1 MSRASRSKADPTAT
15 VVGAGVAGLTAAHA
29 LAERGFTVFVVE
41 SVSEDGKDVET
52 RDVRVGGVASSHA
65 SQITPLFAFDSG
77 RLGRQPR
84 TGGPRL
90 GFRQVP
96 RHFRHVR
103 DMLRAIPIDGKESG
117 RTLADT
123 LTRVRVR
130 TLGDPL
136 LPFLLPEGVYAGV
149 RDGSSSGISSVTPSR
164 KDLLV
169 YSCRLLRYMSTS
181 AERRRAE
188 CEDISFAEYVR
199 GYNSR
204 ESRVPLVYEERFIK
218 ALDRMPRGLA
228 VLDPAHIDARTGLN
242 LVEQLVFGLF
252 DTPPGVD
259 VLRGPTG
266 ESWFL
271 PWQRHLIRLGV
282 TFHHATLD
290 ELSLEDGHLRAHFT
304 KRGRPWRGSA
314 ARMVSD
320 ADYLVLAVDAVA
332 AERLVRDLPDI
343 GVPAGLRGYTT
354 IASPDPADREG
365 MDRARDPLRQSPLD
379 PADRLQG
386 GIGLQFYFQ
395 RDIDRLHGLNYISG
409 SPWSLVTFMEPH
421 APERRGSSRRDGL
434 RIALRVEIC
443 AWNTPGLAG
452 HAPASRSA
460 RHDIAIEA
468 WRQIK
473 QAAGAAGGDVPDP
486 LSYSIDRSVRFANAR
501 RGHDAADRNA
511 ADGDGIPVVNQ
522 TPYLMPVVSDWDA
535 RPGADP
541 WDPKGIGAARSF
553 GSKVGGIWQADHG
566 GYLVH
571 WNRLVFSGVYT
582 RTFNRLT
589 TMESACESA
598 RHAVNAILDHR
609 WSARVAR
616 RRTSKKVRAGTGEA
630 AAPEYCLIWNPE
642 RSVLHDRPPKMAQ
655 DLERM
660 LSLAK
665 SVDRQAF
672 GLGRPHC
679 WETLFFDRYLAMLAK
694 GGGTDPTEAFGDFV
708 KLYYSKLQG
717 LAGRAADGRTDW
729 ATTLSDTLKALTDLR
744 GILAGLDNLVRP
756 TRGQGT

>member
-1 MSRASRSKADPTAT
+1 VT

-41 SVSEDGKDVET
+41 SASGDGTDVET

-65 SQITPLFAFDSG
+65 SQLTPRFAFDSR

-84 TGGPRL
+84 TGAPRL
-90 GFRQVP
+90 GFRQIP

-103 DMLRAIPIDGKESG
+103 DVLRAIPIHGKESAL
-117 RTLADT
+117 TLADT

-136 LPFLLPEGVYAGV
+136 FPFLLPEGAYAGV
-149 RDGSSSGISSVTPSR
+149 GDSSSSGMAGATPSR

-181 AERRRAE
+181 SERRRAE

-199 GYNSR
+199 GHNSR
-204 ESRVPLVYEERFIK
+204 ESRVPLVYEARFLK

-242 LVEQLVFGLF
+242 LVEQLVFGLL
-252 DTPPGVD
+252 DAPPGVD
-259 VLRGPTG
+259 VLPGPTG

-271 PWQRHLIRLGV
+271 PWQQHLMRLGV
-282 TFHHATLD
+282 TFHHAMLD
-290 ELSLEDGHLRAHFT
+290 RLSLEDGHLRAHFT
-304 KRGRPWRGSA
+304 KGGRRPWRGSV

-320 ADYLVLAVDAVA
+320 ADYLVLAVDAVS

-354 IASPDPADREG
+354 MAPPNPSDRKG
-365 MDRARDPLRQSPLD
+365 TDRPRDPVRHSPLD

-395 RDIDRLHGLNYISG
+395 RDIEQLHGLTYISG
-409 SPWSLVTFMEPH
+409 SPWSLVTFMDPR
-421 APERRGSSRRDGL
+421 APERRGPSRRDDL
-434 RIALRVEIC
+434 SFVLRVEIC

-460 RHDIAIEA
+460 RPEIAVEA

-473 QAAGAAGGDVPDP
+473 QAACAAGVEVNVPDP
-486 LSYSIDRSVRFANAR
+486 LSYNIDRIVRFADAR
-501 RGHDAADRNA
+501 QGSDPDGKWV
-511 ADGDGIPVVNQ
+511 DGDGIPVANHA
-522 TPYLMPVVSDWDA
+522 PYLMPVASDWDA

-541 WDPKGIGAARSF
+541 WDPTGIGAARPF
-553 GSKVGGIWQADHG
+553 GSNLVGIWQADHG

-571 WNRLVFSGVYT
+571 WNRLVFAGAYT
-582 RTFNRLT
+582 RTFTRLT

-609 WSARVAR
+609 WWIRVAR
-616 RRTSKKVRAGTGEA
+616 RRTRDNVRVGRSAEA
-630 AAPEYCLIWNPE
+630 AAPEYCLVWDPE
-642 RSVLHDRPPKMAQ
+642 RFALHERPAKMAQ

-665 SVDRQAF
+665 RVDRQAF
-672 GLGRPHC
+672 GLGRRHC
-679 WETLFFDRYLAMLAK
+679 WETLFFDRYLEMLAK
-694 GGGTDPTEAFGDFV
+694 GSGTDPTEAFGDFV
-708 KLYYSKLQG
+708 KSYYSKLQG
-717 LAGRAADGRTDW
+717 LAGSAADSRPDW
-729 ATTLSDTLKALTDLR
+729 ATMMSDTLKALTDLR
-744 GILAGLDNLVRP
+744 GILTVLDSLVRP
-756 TRGQGT
+756 PQGQGR